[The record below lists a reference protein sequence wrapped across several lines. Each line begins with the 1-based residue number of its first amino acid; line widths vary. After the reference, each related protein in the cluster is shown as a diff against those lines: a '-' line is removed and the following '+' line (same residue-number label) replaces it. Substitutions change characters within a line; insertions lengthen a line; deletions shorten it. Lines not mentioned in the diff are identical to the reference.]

1 MVRAARTESVLD
13 AIVVRMTNYGES
25 DRIVEFLTAEEGR
38 VSMIARGARRSRK
51 RFGGALDLFSG
62 LRTHSQPGPNLWT
75 LKSVD
80 TLNLRLPLRGHFELL
95 GRASLICDCA
105 RALTPEHHE
114 SADMYEAVRQGLDYL
129 SEEDSLAAS
138 QTYPLILQSA
148 GILPDTSGVRL
159 EESMRYTLNF
169 QSGSVVAAQ
178 RSQGAGR
185 GFGQEV
191 VQALRGQACTTPEGS
206 RELERLAIDWVQ
218 HQIGK
223 RLPSADV
230 YLEMM

>member
-1 MVRAARTESVLD
+1 
-13 AIVVRMTNYGES
+13 
-25 DRIVEFLTAEEGR
+25 
-38 VSMIARGARRSRK
+38 
-51 RFGGALDLFSG
+51 
-62 LRTHSQPGPNLWT
+62 
-75 LKSVD
+75 
-80 TLNLRLPLRGHFELL
+80 
-95 GRASLICDCA
+95 
-105 RALTPEHHE
+105 
-114 SADMYEAVRQGLDYL
+114 
-129 SEEDSLAAS
+129 
-138 QTYPLILQSA
+138 
-148 GILPDTSGVRL
+148 
-159 EESMRYTLNF
+159 MRYTLNF